1 MKKILTLLL
10 MLTFL
15 SSCKES
21 NKKEN
26 IETLIE
32 PIVEKKVELKQP
44 ERFGISGE
52 GIELRMGPGTNYEK
66 VVNEKTSKILKK
78 TIYASVD
85 YSVKVIEE
93 ETKGNWSKIKVVEP
107 NYLSSHQGWI
117 QTKYIIKKEQK
128 EKVKIPLYSNLDKL
142 RTELSKNGIGKLGY
156 WKNDELGWYSFTD
169 YYTFGNS
176 SSINGMQNN
185 IAYYIKGRQ
194 KENANEVKIV
204 LNINNDKESKKA
216 LKLLNTVS
224 QKTIKGLNLEMPKGL
239 SQSIINQKPN
249 EFENDI
255 YRISLELDKSKIDTW
270 NLIISTK

>member
-1 MKKILTLLL
+1 

-21 NKKEN
+21 NRKEN
-26 IETLIE
+26 IETQIE
-32 PIVEKKVELKQP
+32 PVTEKKVEHKQP
-44 ERFGISGE
+44 EKFGISGE
-52 GIELRMGPGTNYEK
+52 GIELRMGPGTNYDK
-66 VVNEKTSKILKK
+66 VINEKTSKILKK

-85 YSVKVIEE
+85 YSVKVVEE
-93 ETKGNWSKIKVVEP
+93 ETKGNWSKIKVIEP
-107 NYLSSHQGWI
+107 SYLIYHKGWI
-117 QTKYIIKKEQK
+117 QSKYIIKKGQT
-128 EKVKIPLYSNLDKL
+128 EKVKISLYSKIDEL

-169 YYTFGNS
+169 YYSFGNS

-185 IAYYIKGRQ
+185 IAYYINGRQ

-204 LNINNDKESKKA
+204 LNVNNDKESKKA
-216 LKLLNTVS
+216 LELLNSIS
-224 QKTIKGLNLEMPKGL
+224 QKTIKSLNLEMPKGL
-239 SQSIINQKPN
+239 SQSILNQKPN

-255 YRISLELDKSKIDTW
+255 YQISLELDKSKIDTW